1 MLELK
6 PTNNAGSKTVGLRAY
21 IPAAGHRTRRGLSL
35 LELLVIVAITGT
47 VIVIMMPA
55 LGKGR
60 RNARAVQ
67 TMNNQRVIV
76 VGVTSFASDNSGRYP
91 ESVATV
97 GTVQEHWN
105 WQEPTMLTSSRRR
118 DTEKHR
124 SMSGYL
130 YSYIADARVMFCP
143 NAPKK
148 YKYLQQVWE
157 AGDEWDNPETP
168 PLLDPVM
175 GTYCFYWNYI
185 GLLEVEEDR
194 FKGPRGMS
202 GGQERSKLVVSDYF
216 GYGHWR
222 NKLLYNTFEA
232 YGSCEKM
239 KGARITPGTQ
249 VSSAF
254 WSRLAPDRDMDLDS
268 LEVELHAGYTDGH
281 VERYRPSDAVPMKV
295 LKTAEGSIGYPEE
308 LGPGEFYLPEDA
320 LY

>member
-1 MLELK
+1 MFELRH
-6 PTNNAGSKTVGLRAY
+6 NCNAGSRAVGPRAY
-21 IPAAGHRTRRGLSL
+21 IPAAGHRTRRGFSL
-35 LELLVIVAITGT
+35 VELLVVIAIIATL
-47 VIVIMMPA
+47 IAIMMPA

-76 VGVTSFASDNSGRYP
+76 VCVTSFASDNGGRYP

-97 GTVQEHWN
+97 GSLLEHWN
-105 WQEPTMLTSSRRR
+105 WQEPTMLASSRRR
-118 DTEKHR
+118 DTEMRR

-130 YSYIADARVMFCP
+130 HSYIPDSRVMFCP

-185 GLLEVEEDR
+185 GLLEEGEDP
-194 FKGPRGMS
+194 FKGPRGLS
-202 GGQERSKLVVSDYF
+202 GGQKRSKMLVSDYF

-232 YGSCEKM
+232 YGSCERIKD
-239 KGARITPGTQ
+239 ARITPGTH
-249 VSSAF
+249 VSSSF
-254 WSRLAPDRDMDLDS
+254 WSRLAPDRDVSLDS
-268 LEVELHAGYTDGH
+268 LDVELHAGYTDGH
-281 VERYRPSDAVPMKV
+281 VERYGPSDAVPMKV
-295 LKTAEGSIGYPEE
+295 SKDAEGSVAYPEE
-308 LGPGEFYLPEDA
+308 LGPGEFYLPENA